1 MKKFSNLFNITFK
14 SAHWNRGHPDIE
26 NQSDGR
32 TETIDSNILKSS
44 QSNVWYKAMKSQLV
58 RCDAYAI
65 TDSFA
70 AVFWDVTQRVA
81 WHKKTAAEETS
92 DYGVA

>member
-1 MKKFSNLFNITFK
+1 
-14 SAHWNRGHPDIE
+14 
-26 NQSDGR
+26 
-32 TETIDSNILKSS
+32 
-44 QSNVWYKAMKSQLV
+44 MKSQLV